1 MWTCV
6 TSRAR
11 RFVQRQP
18 SGLLCP
24 LLCIEQVFDE
34 TEQQLQTG
42 CQLANQR
49 NQIVRGNQGLFVEMT
64 PDLLLHL
71 VTLRGFSPVPNIGS
85 SAFIT
90 LLS

>member
-1 MWTCV
+1 M
-6 TSRAR
+6 
-11 RFVQRQP
+11 
-18 SGLLCP
+18 
-24 LLCIEQVFDE
+24 I
-34 TEQQLQTG
+34 
-42 CQLANQR
+42 
-49 NQIVRGNQGLFVEMT
+49 